1 MSYAQDCRKEGVLG
15 ATKQQ
20 THFMLTNNIIIISFQ
35 HFSQQLWFHQDMCIY
50 GSLMSHKRMVTIT

>member
-1 MSYAQDCRKEGVLG
+1 MSWAFNFLVKMSYAQDGRKEGLLG

-35 HFSQQLWFHQDMCIY
+35 HFSQQL
-50 GSLMSHKRMVTIT
+50 